1 MKTIQ
6 EIKEGTLDKEKEEH
20 NFAIYKQLA
29 ASFVIFIKC
38 VIWCI
43 CGLMIFG
50 AIWYSVSF
58 VFEMWTDNTAK
69 IASQKQIR
77 SEISGYMVS
86 IIEFGFFFLLGK
98 FSDKFFK
105 Q

>member
-1 MKTIQ
+1 MSSID
-6 EIKEGTLDKEKEEH
+6 EIADDKLDKEINKHKFETYKE
-20 NFAIYKQLA
+20 LTT
-29 ASFVIFIKC
+29 SFVLFIKC

-58 VFEMWTDNTAK
+58 VFEMWTDNPDK
-69 IASQKQIR
+69 IASQKGIR
-77 SEISGYMVS
+77 TEIANYMIS

-105 Q
+105 

>member
-1 MKTIQ
+1 MNNID
-6 EIKEGTLDKEKEEH
+6 EIHEDDLENQIKNH
-20 NFAIYKQLA
+20 NFKTYQQLTK
-29 ASFVIFIKC
+29 SFILFINC

-58 VFEMWTDNTAK
+58 VFEMWTDNPEK
-69 IASQKQIR
+69 IASQKEIR
-77 SEISGYMVS
+77 TEIANYMIS

-105 Q
+105 